1 MNQFL
6 DILLLASFVIGGVYS
21 LWTAVQMRR
30 WKELKPINLSIP
42 TAVNLV
48 TVPIQRG
55 SGLL

>member
-30 WKELKPINLSIP
+30 WKELKPNKFIYPNGCEP
-42 TAVNLV
+42 V